1 MDAFTSNVFGIFISL
16 ATFDILENLPEWLW
30 FFDILTFYDE
40 YFEMP
45 EGDPKSAQFEAVG
58 LDSPFFIYNMGTVM
72 LYIAYVTAFVAV
84 TYTFNTLMYKHKC
97 CKKSYRTT
105 ESTAFWNL
113 PILIIQENYGVMML
127 AGLLTLEDVSL
138 FLLLKIL
145 LYSLS
150 SRIDGQLLVKLS
162 KQALVLFSV
171 SLSLYT
177 QF

>member
-1 MDAFTSNVFGIFISL
+1 MDAFTSNVFEIFISL

-30 FFDILTFYDE
+30 FIDILTFYDE

-45 EGDPKSAQFEAVG
+45 EGEPKSAQFEAVG

-72 LYIAYVTAFVAV
+72 LQISVVSTIMLTAYI
-84 TYTFNTLMYKHKC
+84 NRTLMYKHKYFKKRY
-97 CKKSYRTT
+97 KKS
-105 ESTAFWNL
+105 EGNAFWNG
-113 PILIIQENYGVMML
+113 PIIIIQENYGVMML

-171 SLSLYT
+171 SQSLST